1 MPFLFFHRL
10 FSTQPNFTS
19 VCPCLPRCERD
30 EYRVVVSTAL
40 LSQHSAYQ
48 NIFNRQKPQDY
59 EAAIHIQVN
68 LNRLRKNVQAQLPE
82 WKQKIR
88 LVFNWLVD
96 TTVWSD
102 SDLKLSII
110 TPHSIWKDEY
120 HKLVLLIVNRD
131 VLTISWTRYYR
142 TYV

>member
-1 MPFLFFHRL
+1 MMPFCFTDYL
-10 FSTQPNFTS
+10 STQPNFTS

-68 LNRLRKNVQAQLPE
+68 LNRLRKM
-82 WKQKIR
+82 
-88 LVFNWLVD
+88 F
-96 TTVWSD
+96 
-102 SDLKLSII
+102 KLNF
-110 TPHSIWKDEY
+110 WNENK
-120 HKLVLLIVNRD
+120 KLG
-131 VLTISWTRYYR
+131 
-142 TYV
+142 